1 MLTRNRGYY
10 LYVSCHANVT
20 VVLWLSLEECVIH
33 LVTGIGFCFCN
44 DICSISPP
52 VDTGLC
58 CFNTCSHS
66 NSNKL
71 RSSSSS
77 KGQQPQR
84 NHNSHSPLHHNQL
97 HNSQLSPASS
107 RGSISVLDS
116 QVGRSTLVDDF
127 REGMQGLQMTVE
139 LMLSSV
145 DYPYHYY
152 TSLGFLSDY
161 LFL

>member
-20 VVLWLSLEECVIH
+20 VVLWLSLVECVIH

-71 RSSSSS
+71 RSSS
-77 KGQQPQR
+77 KGQQLRCNQ
-84 NHNSHSPLHHNQL
+84 NSLSPFHHNL
-97 HNSQLSPASS
+97 FRNSRLSAASS
-107 RGSISVLDS
+107 RSNIKALDR

-127 REGMQGLQMTVE
+127 RGGIQGLQMMME
-139 LMLSSV
+139 LMLISV
-145 DYPYHYY
+145 DYSYHYK
-152 TSLGFLSDY
+152 TSVGLLSDY